1 MKNIEKVMIVGQLM
15 SLLLSSA
22 TLYIFWVGGWW

>member
-15 SLLLSSA
+15 SILLSS
-22 TLYIFWVGGWW
+22 TVLYIFWIGGWW